1 MTTPIHVN
9 GSRLFVT
16 RVWARNFKS
25 IRELDLELGPLT
37 VLVGPN
43 ASGKSNVLD
52 ILRFISHALRESLV
66 SAIRARGGMGD
77 IRHSMP
83 GGRPDV
89 EVGIRVE
96 KGSFRLDYGFVLG
109 RRRTKRKHVVTE
121 GRADAPPEST
131 HANRQFTVDEI
142 IRAFYRVKREYGV
155 VTPANSEEAQFEFEI
170 KEGRLVK
177 PKDMGALEVEQF
189 ETTGLAFPSL
199 RRIMF
204 RTTKLGSGQIGG
216 MTQTYRDVYEAMES
230 ISRLQF
236 YRLFPDNLR
245 GRQAA
250 RDTDL
255 LDEDG
260 SNLAAMLKEMYKRD
274 SLYLGEIKG
283 ALGNVVPGLSDLKV
297 PLSGG
302 VPTVKLRYRTGGR
315 PRSTFDLSQE
325 SDGTVRLLG
334 MLTALYQE
342 RPPSLIGIEEPELT
356 IHPGA
361 LAMLAEVI
369 VEAGLRTQVL
379 VTTHSPDLIDRL
391 PIESLRAVQIV
402 DGSTKVGPV
411 SETQAAAV
419 RDGLFTSGEL
429 HSMEG
434 LEPRT

>member
-1 MTTPIHVN
+1 MTTPIHLN

-16 RVWARNFKS
+16 KVWARNFKS

-52 ILRFISHALRESLV
+52 VLRFLSQALSQNLV
-66 SAIRARGGMGD
+66 SAIRARGGIEGV
-77 IRHSMP
+77 RRSMS

-96 KGSFRLDYGFVLG
+96 KGRFRLEYGFVLG
-109 RRRTKRKHVVTE
+109 GRRTTNKHMVGE
-121 GRADAPPEST
+121 QRAYATPEQT
-131 HANRQFTVDEI
+131 QMRRQYTVDDF
-142 IRAFYRVKREYGV
+142 IRAFYRVKREFGV
-155 VTPANSEEAQFEFEI
+155 VIPANPGEARFEFEI
-170 KEGRLVK
+170 REGQLVQ
-177 PKDMGALEVEQF
+177 PKDMRVLEMEEF
-189 ETTGLAFPSL
+189 ETAGLAFPSL

-204 RTTKLGSGQIGG
+204 RTAEPGSGQIGG

-236 YRLFPDNLR
+236 YRLFPDDLR
-245 GRQAA
+245 EHHSPRG
-250 RDTDL
+250 TDL

-260 SNLAAMLKEMYKRD
+260 SNLAPILKEMYKRD
-274 SLYLGEIKG
+274 SLYLDEIKR
-283 ALGNVVPGLSDLKV
+283 ALGSIVPGLSDIPV
-297 PLSGG
+297 QQSGG
-302 VPTVKLRYRTGGR
+302 VPVVKVRYKSDGK

-334 MLTALYQE
+334 LLTALYQE
-342 RPPSLIGIEEPELT
+342 RPPSLMGIEEPELT

-361 LAMLAEVI
+361 LAVLADVM

-379 VTTHSPDLIDRL
+379 ATTHSPDLIDRL
-391 PIESLRAVQIV
+391 PIESLRAVQMV
-402 DGSTKVGPV
+402 DGCTKVGPV
-411 SETQAAAV
+411 SELQAGAV

>member
-1 MTTPIHVN
+1 MTTPAQQEEP
-9 GSRLFVT
+9 RLSVT

-52 ILRFISHALRESLV
+52 VLRFISHSLRESLV
-66 SAIRARGGMGD
+66 SAIKARGGMGD
-77 IRHSMP
+77 MRRSMP

-96 KGSFRLDYGFVLG
+96 KGRFRLDYGFVLG
-109 RRRTKRKHVVTE
+109 RRVKRE
-121 GRADAPPEST
+121 QLAEERADGVPEHT
-131 HANRQFTVDEI
+131 RVGRQYTVEDFT
-142 IRAFYRVKREYGV
+142 RAFYRVKREYGV
-155 VTPANSEEAQFEFEI
+155 VTPANRDEARFEFEI

-177 PKDMGALEVEQF
+177 PKDMGELEVEEF
-189 ETTGLAFPSL
+189 ETTSLAFPWL

-204 RTTKLGSGQIGG
+204 RTAEPGSGQIGR

-236 YRLFPDNLR
+236 YRLFPDDLR
-245 GRQAA
+245 KRQAP
-250 RDTDL
+250 RGTDL

-260 SNLAAMLKEMYKRD
+260 SNLASILKEMDKRD
-274 SLYLGEIKG
+274 SLYLGEIKS
-283 ALGNVVPGLSDLKV
+283 ALGNVVPGLSDLKI
-297 PLSGG
+297 PLSRGIP
-302 VPTVKLRYRTGGR
+302 VVEVRYRADGK

-334 MLTALYQE
+334 LLTALYQE
-342 RPPSLIGIEEPELT
+342 HPPPLVGIEEPELT

-361 LAMLAEVI
+361 LAVLAEVI
-369 VEAGLRTQVL
+369 VEAGLRTQVI
-379 VTTHSPDLIDRL
+379 VTTHSPDLIDML
-391 PIESLRAVQIV
+391 PLDSMRAVAVENGCTQI
-402 DGSTKVGPV
+402 GPV
-411 SETQAAAV
+411 SEAQAETV
-419 RDGLFTSGEL
+419 REGLFTSGEL

-434 LEPRT
+434 LEPRA